1 MRKVPK
7 GSVCLLIGISIVVAS
22 VSTAQAQNKSDPK
35 VMKDCEAVNETYD
48 NASFFLYLD
57 APLSR
62 NRDLARVEI
71 DKEQL
76 TPGQVLIDCDK
87 IDMKTWKAMKKDY
100 ISAIKSANTE
110 LKSIVTKYKF
120 LPTVTLTC
128 EKKGKITKVEST
140 SPKCPK
146 GYKELYKQ

>member
-7 GSVCLLIGISIVVAS
+7 GFICLLIGISIVIVS
-22 VSTAQAQNKSDPK
+22 VSTAQAQNKSDLK
-35 VMKDCEAVNETYD
+35 VMKDCEAINETYD
-48 NASFFLYLD
+48 NASFFLYLK
-57 APLSR
+57 APLSK

-110 LKSIVTKYKF
+110 LK
-120 LPTVTLTC
+120 
-128 EKKGKITKVEST
+128 
-140 SPKCPK
+140 
-146 GYKELYKQ
+146 

>member
-7 GSVCLLIGISIVVAS
+7 GYICLLIGISIVIVS
-22 VSTAQAQNKSDPK
+22 VSTAQAQNKSDLK
-35 VMKDCEAVNETYD
+35 VMKDCEAINETYD
-48 NASFFLYLD
+48 NASFFLYLK
-57 APLSR
+57 APLSK

-100 ISAIKSANTE
+100 ISAIKSANAE
-110 LKSIVTKYKF
+110 LKRIVTQNKL
-120 LPTVTLTC
+120 LPTVNLTC
-128 EKKGKITKVEST
+128 IKNGKITKIEST
-140 SPKCPK
+140 NPKCPK